1 MKKMKKRKFVSFVF
15 FLFLILP
22 NLNGAQNQK
31 VIVTVDETN
40 VYLKPDPNSAVVLP
54 VIQNTVL
61 EVTERV
67 GQWYFVTLPPDD
79 SGYDRAGYIQ
89 MSKVSRPFTPD
100 SGEKKPETPSESE
113 RKVTELR
120 SISPVKLRIIKEFAE
135 VRAEPDAE
143 STILMTFSQD
153 FVLLSKKKAEEW
165 YVIRMT
171 AQGKKPYDAFIH
183 QDDVEI
189 LKE

>member
-1 MKKMKKRKFVSFVF
+1 MEKRKILSFVF

-22 NLNGAQNQK
+22 SLNSAQSQE
-31 VIVTVDETN
+31 VIVTVEEAN
-40 VYLKPDPNSAVVLP
+40 VYLKPDSNSAVILP

-79 SGYDRAGYIQ
+79 SGYARAGYIQ
-89 MSKVSRPFTPD
+89 QSKVSQPFTPD
-100 SGEKKPETPSESE
+100 TGEKGSEIE
-113 RKVTELR
+113 DKAIELR
-120 SISPVKLRIIKEFAE
+120 NITPAKLSVIKEFAD
-135 VRAEPDAE
+135 VRAKPDAE
-143 STILMTFSQD
+143 STVLMTFTQG

-171 AQGKKPYDAFIH
+171 PQGEEPYDAFIH